1 MLGSTGVAPA
11 VNTLSAPSSELLLQH
26 LANIQLTVNEND
38 IVLTA
43 HVNGPSSALLAD
55 DMIGRSLH
63 DLVDAQNQATLQSRL
78 VEARTHADTAVRCDL
93 SVKPRGGSGVPVL
106 CWMCADAASQEVRIA
121 AIDLLPEASLRHQLI
136 NAQHAMERDYW
147 SKRRLE
153 ARYRRLL
160 DMVSEGFIVVD
171 DASGR
176 ILEANPVAASLLIG
190 ASDNLVGKAFPAGLG
205 DDARSTLDRLTREAR
220 SVTTTVDGM
229 IRNDAGL
236 ELNIAITYLRQSGE
250 GRLLIR
256 LRDDSERQ
264 LTGEEYQ
271 CFFRDA
277 PDGILEVDE
286 QGIVLTANAAFIEMA
301 GIASPELIEGRRADR
316 WIGRSA
322 VDLNIVLDHSK
333 QEGTVRLYS
342 TTLRTETESSV
353 DIEMSVARIRENGSS
368 RVMIYVR
375 DIGRRITPDQSVD
388 DHLPRS
394 IEQITGRV
402 GRVPLK
408 ELVRESTDV
417 IEALC
422 IEAALKLTSGNRA
435 SAAELL
441 GLSRQSLYT
450 KLRRFDLGDA
460 EVAGDSDAL

>member
-1 MLGSTGVAPA
+1 MTSAST
-11 VNTLSAPSSELLLQH
+11 SSSELLLLH
-26 LANIQLTVNEND
+26 IASVHFTVTATGFIVNSETSSPTGAIQ
-38 IVLTA
+38 
-43 HVNGPSSALLAD
+43 AD
-55 DMIGRSLH
+55 DLAGSSISEII
-63 DLVDAQNQATLQSRL
+63 DADSRDAL
-78 VEARTHADTAVRCDL
+78 NTKLNEARRNKGTPLRCDITL
-93 SVKPRGGSGVPVL
+93 TPHNTGPVPLL
-106 CWMCADAASQEVRIA
+106 CWLCCEDNSNDVRVA
-121 AIDLLPEASLRHQLI
+121 GLDLLPEVSLRNQLL

-160 DMVSEGFIVVD
+160 DMVSDGFIVVD
-171 DASGR
+171 DSSGR
-176 ILEANPVAASLLIG
+176 IIEANPIASALLAAPG
-190 ASDNLVGKAFPAGLG
+190 ANLVGKSFPVGL
-205 DDARSTLDRLTREAR
+205 DDTARSTIERLTREAR
-220 SVTTTVDGM
+220 SVTTTVDAM
-229 IRNDAGL
+229 LSNDDGL
-236 ELNIAITYLRQSGE
+236 ELNIAMTYLRQSGE
-250 GRLLIR
+250 GRLLVR
-256 LRDDSERQ
+256 LRDDSEYDVAGAEFQ
-264 LTGEEYQ
+264 P
-271 CFFRDA
+271 FFDDA
-277 PDGILEVDE
+277 PDGIIELDE
-286 QGIVLTANAAFIEMA
+286 QGIVLAANDSFLEMA
-301 GIASPELIEGRRADR
+301 GLASNELVEGRRADR

-333 QEGTVRLYS
+333 QAGPVRLYS

-353 DIEMSVARIRENGSS
+353 DIELSVARVSKRDSTSVLLFI
-368 RVMIYVR
+368 R
-375 DIGRRITPDQSVD
+375 DISRRITPDQSVD

-394 IEQITGRV
+394 IEQITDRV

-460 EVAGDSDAL
+460 EVEIDQKAV

>member
-1 MLGSTGVAPA
+1 VSTASARSSEVLLQQLASLQLTLNEAGFVA
-11 VNTLSAPSSELLLQH
+11 SASTNSPSSMVQSEDLIGKEWLSLLRE
-26 LANIQLTVNEND
+26 ID
-38 IVLTA
+38 RPTA
-43 HVNGPSSALLAD
+43 KAA
-55 DMIGRSLH
+55 IKE
-63 DLVDAQNQATLQSRL
+63 ATNQP
-78 VEARTHADTAVRCDL
+78 DTSVRCDAIMEL
-93 SVKPRGGSGVPVL
+93 ATGNELPMT
-106 CWMCADAASQEVRIA
+106 CWLVSHNGIDVDIA
-121 AIDLLPEASLRHQLI
+121 ALDLLPEASLRQQLL

-160 DMVSEGFIVVD
+160 DMVSEGFVVVD

-176 ILEANPVAASLLIG
+176 ILEANPVAAALLVAPG
-190 ASDNLVGKAFPAGLG
+190 STLVGKPFPIGL
-205 DDARSTLDRLTREAR
+205 DDQARTTMDRLTREAR
-220 SVTTTVDGM
+220 SVTNTVDGTLKSE
-229 IRNDAGL
+229 AGL
-236 ELNIAITYLRQSGE
+236 ELNVAVTYLRQSGE

-256 LRDDSERQ
+256 LRDDSERDYS
-264 LTGEEYQ
+264 GSEFEP
-271 CFFRDA
+271 FFGSA
-277 PDGILEVDE
+277 PDGILALDE
-286 QGIVLTANAAFIEMA
+286 SGIVLSANQAFLEMA
-301 GIASPELIEGRRADR
+301 GLASPELIEGRRADR

-333 QEGTVRLYS
+333 QESSVKLYS
-342 TTLRTETESSV
+342 TTLRTETESMV
-353 DIEMSVARIRENGSS
+353 DIELSVTRVGYNGKTK
-368 RVMIYVR
+368 VILYIR
-375 DIGRRITPDQSVD
+375 DIGRRITPDQTVD

-460 EVAGDSDAL
+460 EVDNDS

>member
-1 MLGSTGVAPA
+1 M
-11 VNTLSAPSSELLLQH
+11 NTVSAPPSELLLQH
-26 LANIQLTVNEND
+26 LASLQFLINENG
-38 IVLTA
+38 IVIDATI
-43 HVNGPSSALLAD
+43 NGPSSTLQPEELIGRPLSELVTDDSGALLA
-55 DMIGRSLH
+55 
-63 DLVDAQNQATLQSRL
+63 SRIE
-78 VEARTHADTAVRCDL
+78 EARRNKGVAVRCDT
-93 SVKPRGGSGVPVL
+93 SIEPRSGNTVPLL
-106 CWMCADAASQEVRIA
+106 CWICAETNSSNVKVA
-121 AIDLLPEASLRHQLI
+121 AIDLLPEASLRHQLL

-171 DASGR
+171 DSSGR
-176 ILEANPVAASLLIG
+176 ILEANPMAATLLVG
-190 ASDNLVGKAFPAGLG
+190 AGATLVGKPFPQGL
-205 DDARSTLDRLTREAR
+205 DEEARNTLEGLTREAR
-220 SVTTTVDGM
+220 SVTTTIDGM
-229 IRNDAGL
+229 ISTDGGL

-256 LRDDSERQ
+256 LRDDSERDLKGVEFQ
-264 LTGEEYQ
+264 S
-271 CFFRDA
+271 FFTDA
-277 PDGILEVDE
+277 PDGILELDE
-286 QGIVLTANAAFIEMA
+286 QGIVLAANNAFLDMA
-301 GIASPELIEGRRADR
+301 GILSPELVEGRRADR

-333 QEGTVRLYS
+333 QEGSVRLYS

-353 DIEMSVARIRENGSS
+353 DIELSVSRVGKNGST
-368 RVMIYVR
+368 RVMLFVR

-460 EVAGDSDAL
+460 EVDGDRDTL

>member
-1 MLGSTGVAPA
+1 M
-11 VNTLSAPSSELLLQH
+11 NTVSAPPSELLLQH
-26 LANIQLTVNEND
+26 LASLQFLINENG
-38 IVLTA
+38 IVIDATI
-43 HVNGPSSALLAD
+43 NGPSSTLQPEELIGRPLSELVTDDSGALLA
-55 DMIGRSLH
+55 
-63 DLVDAQNQATLQSRL
+63 SRIE
-78 VEARTHADTAVRCDL
+78 EARRNKGVAVRCDT
-93 SVKPRGGSGVPVL
+93 SIEPRSGNTVPLL
-106 CWMCADAASQEVRIA
+106 CWICAETNSSNVKVA
-121 AIDLLPEASLRHQLI
+121 AIDLLPEASLRHQLL

-171 DASGR
+171 DSSGR
-176 ILEANPVAASLLIG
+176 ILEANPMAATLLVG
-190 ASDNLVGKAFPAGLG
+190 AGATLVGKPFPQGL
-205 DDARSTLDRLTREAR
+205 DEEARNTLEGLTREAR
-220 SVTTTVDGM
+220 SVTTTIDGM
-229 IRNDAGL
+229 ISTDGGL

-256 LRDDSERQ
+256 LRDDSERDLKGVEFQ
-264 LTGEEYQ
+264 S
-271 CFFRDA
+271 FFTDA
-277 PDGILEVDE
+277 PDGILELDE
-286 QGIVLTANAAFIEMA
+286 QGIVLAANNAFLDMA
-301 GIASPELIEGRRADR
+301 GILSPELVEGRRADR

-333 QEGTVRLYS
+333 QEGSVRLYS

-353 DIEMSVARIRENGSS
+353 DIELSVSRVGKNGST
-368 RVMIYVR
+368 RVMLFVR

-460 EVAGDSDAL
+460 EVDGDRDIL

>member
-1 MLGSTGVAPA
+1 MNTVTAP
-11 VNTLSAPSSELLLQH
+11 PSELLLQH
-26 LANIQLTVNEND
+26 LASLQFLISENG
-38 IVLTA
+38 IVIDATI
-43 HVNGPSSALLAD
+43 NGPSSTLQPEELIGRPLSELVTDDSGALLA
-55 DMIGRSLH
+55 
-63 DLVDAQNQATLQSRL
+63 SRIE
-78 VEARTHADTAVRCDL
+78 EARRNKGVAVRCDT
-93 SVKPRGGSGVPVL
+93 SIEPRSGNTVPLL
-106 CWMCADAASQEVRIA
+106 CWICAETNSSNVKVA
-121 AIDLLPEASLRHQLI
+121 AIDLLPEASLRHQLL

-171 DASGR
+171 DSSGR
-176 ILEANPVAASLLIG
+176 ILEANPMAATLLVG
-190 ASDNLVGKAFPAGLG
+190 AGATLVGKPFPQGL
-205 DDARSTLDRLTREAR
+205 DEEARNTLEGLTREAR
-220 SVTTTVDGM
+220 SVTTTIDGM
-229 IRNDAGL
+229 ISTDGGL

-256 LRDDSERQ
+256 LRDDSERDLKGVEFQ
-264 LTGEEYQ
+264 S
-271 CFFRDA
+271 FFSDA
-277 PDGILEVDE
+277 PDGILELDE
-286 QGIVLTANAAFIEMA
+286 QGIILAANNAFLDMA
-301 GIASPELIEGRRADR
+301 GILSPELVEGRRADR

-333 QEGTVRLYS
+333 QEGSVRLYS

-353 DIEMSVARIRENGSS
+353 DIELSVSRVGKNGST
-368 RVMIYVR
+368 RVMVFVR

-460 EVAGDSDAL
+460 EVDGDRDTL

>member
-1 MLGSTGVAPA
+1 M
-11 VNTLSAPSSELLLQH
+11 NTVSAPSSELLLQH
-26 LANIQLTVNEND
+26 LASIQFTVAATGF
-38 IVLTA
+38 IVDA
-43 HVNGPSSALLAD
+43 EVNNPSSTVQPDDLIGTSISEIVTEESIGALNAKL
-55 DMIGRSLH
+55 
-63 DLVDAQNQATLQSRL
+63 N
-78 VEARTHADTAVRCDL
+78 EARRNKGTAVRCD
-93 SVKPRGGSGVPVL
+93 VTVNPRNTNPVPLL
-106 CWMCADAASQEVRIA
+106 CWLCCQNNNDDVRIA
-121 AIDLLPEASLRHQLI
+121 ALDLLPEASLRHQLL

-160 DMVSEGFIVVD
+160 DMVSDGFVVVD
-171 DASGR
+171 DSSGR
-176 ILEANPVAASLLIG
+176 ILEANPVASMLLAESG
-190 ASDNLVGKAFPAGLG
+190 ANLVGKAFPVGL
-205 DDARSTLDRLTREAR
+205 DDSGRGTVERLTREAR

-229 IRNDAGL
+229 IRNNAGL
-236 ELNIAITYLRQSGE
+236 ELNIALTYLRQSGE
-250 GRLLIR
+250 GRLLVR
-256 LRDDSERQ
+256 LRDDSERDV
-264 LTGEEYQ
+264 TGAEFAP
-271 CFFRDA
+271 FFSDA
-277 PDGILEVDE
+277 PDGIIELDE
-286 QGIVLTANAAFIEMA
+286 QGIVTGANASFLEMA
-301 GIASPELIEGRRADR
+301 GIASIELIEGRRADR

-333 QEGTVRLYS
+333 QEGSVRLYS

-353 DIEMSVARIRENGSS
+353 DIELSVARVGKNGST
-368 RVMIYVR
+368 RVLLFIR
-375 DIGRRITPDQSVD
+375 DISRRITPDQSVD

-394 IEQITGRV
+394 IEQITDRV

-460 EVAGDSDAL
+460 EVDIDREAV

>member
-1 MLGSTGVAPA
+1 MVQSEDLIGKEWLSLLREIDRPA
-11 VNTLSAPSSELLLQH
+11 AKAAIKEAT
-26 LANIQLTVNEND
+26 
-38 IVLTA
+38 
-43 HVNGPSSALLAD
+43 
-55 DMIGRSLH
+55 
-63 DLVDAQNQATLQSRL
+63 NQP
-78 VEARTHADTAVRCDL
+78 DTSVRCDAIMEL
-93 SVKPRGGSGVPVL
+93 ATGNELPMT
-106 CWMCADAASQEVRIA
+106 CWLVSHNGIDVDIA
-121 AIDLLPEASLRHQLI
+121 ALDLLPEASLRQQLL

-160 DMVSEGFIVVD
+160 DMVSEGFVVVD

-176 ILEANPVAASLLIG
+176 ILEANPVAAALLVAPG
-190 ASDNLVGKAFPAGLG
+190 STLVGKPFPIGL
-205 DDARSTLDRLTREAR
+205 DDQARTTMDRLTREAR
-220 SVTTTVDGM
+220 SVTNTVDGTLKSE
-229 IRNDAGL
+229 AGL
-236 ELNIAITYLRQSGE
+236 ELNVAVTYLRQSGE

-256 LRDDSERQ
+256 FRDDSERDYS
-264 LTGEEYQ
+264 GSEFEP
-271 CFFRDA
+271 FFGSA
-277 PDGILEVDE
+277 PDGILALDE
-286 QGIVLTANAAFIEMA
+286 SGIVLLANQAFLEMA
-301 GIASPELIEGRRADR
+301 GLASPELIEGRRADR

-333 QEGTVRLYS
+333 QESSVKLYS
-342 TTLRTETESSV
+342 TTLRTETESMV
-353 DIEMSVARIRENGSS
+353 DIELSVTRVGYNGKTK
-368 RVMIYVR
+368 VILYIR
-375 DIGRRITPDQSVD
+375 DIGRRITPDQTVD

-460 EVAGDSDAL
+460 EVDNDS

>member
-1 MLGSTGVAPA
+1 M
-11 VNTLSAPSSELLLQH
+11 LQH
-26 LANIQLTVNEND
+26 LASLQFTVAATGF
-38 IVLTA
+38 IVDA
-43 HVNGPSSALLAD
+43 EVNNPSSTVQPDDLIGTSISEIVTEESIAALNAKL
-55 DMIGRSLH
+55 
-63 DLVDAQNQATLQSRL
+63 N
-78 VEARTHADTAVRCDL
+78 EARRNKGTAVRCD
-93 SVKPRGGSGVPVL
+93 VTVNPRNTNPVPLL
-106 CWMCADAASQEVRIA
+106 CWLCCQNNNDDVRVAAL
-121 AIDLLPEASLRHQLI
+121 DLLPEATLRHQLL

-160 DMVSEGFIVVD
+160 DMVSDGFVVVD
-171 DASGR
+171 DSSGR
-176 ILEANPVAASLLIG
+176 ILEANPVASMLLSEPG
-190 ASDNLVGKAFPAGLG
+190 ANLVGKAFPVGL
-205 DDARSTLDRLTREAR
+205 DDSGRGTVERLTREAR

-236 ELNIAITYLRQSGE
+236 ELNIALTYLRQSGE
-250 GRLLIR
+250 GRLLVR
-256 LRDDSERQ
+256 LRDDSERDV
-264 LTGEEYQ
+264 TGAEFAP
-271 CFFRDA
+271 FFSEA
-277 PDGILEVDE
+277 PDGIVELDE
-286 QGIVLTANAAFIEMA
+286 QGIVTGANASFLEMA
-301 GIASPELIEGRRADR
+301 GLASIELIEGRRADR

-333 QEGTVRLYS
+333 QEGSVRLYS

-353 DIEMSVARIRENGSS
+353 DIELSVARVGKNGST
-368 RVMIYVR
+368 RVLLFIR
-375 DIGRRITPDQSVD
+375 DISRRITPDQSVD

-394 IEQITGRV
+394 IEQITDRV

-460 EVAGDSDAL
+460 EVDIDREAV

>member
-1 MLGSTGVAPA
+1 
-11 VNTLSAPSSELLLQH
+11 VNTVSAPPSELLLQH
-26 LANIQLTVNEND
+26 LASLQFLINENG
-38 IVLTA
+38 IVIDATI
-43 HVNGPSSALLAD
+43 NGPSSTLQPEELIGRPLSELVTDDSGALLASR
-55 DMIGRSLH
+55 IG
-63 DLVDAQNQATLQSRL
+63 
-78 VEARTHADTAVRCDL
+78 EARRNKGVAVRCDT
-93 SVKPRGGSGVPVL
+93 SIEPRSGNTVPLL
-106 CWMCADAASQEVRIA
+106 CWICAETNSSNVKVA
-121 AIDLLPEASLRHQLI
+121 AIDLLPEASLRHQLL

-171 DASGR
+171 DSSGR
-176 ILEANPVAASLLIG
+176 ILEANPMAATLLVG
-190 ASDNLVGKAFPAGLG
+190 AGATLVGKPFPQGL
-205 DDARSTLDRLTREAR
+205 DEEARNTLEGLTREAR
-220 SVTTTVDGM
+220 SVTTTIDGM
-229 IRNDAGL
+229 ISTDGGL

-256 LRDDSERQ
+256 LRDDSERDLKGVEFQ
-264 LTGEEYQ
+264 S
-271 CFFRDA
+271 FFTDA
-277 PDGILEVDE
+277 PDGILELDE
-286 QGIVLTANAAFIEMA
+286 QGIVLAANNAFLEMA
-301 GIASPELIEGRRADR
+301 GIVSPELVEGRRADR

-333 QEGTVRLYS
+333 QEGSVRLYS

-353 DIEMSVARIRENGSS
+353 DIELSVARVGKNGST
-368 RVMIYVR
+368 RVMLFVR

-460 EVAGDSDAL
+460 EVDGDRDPL

>member
-1 MLGSTGVAPA
+1 M
-11 VNTLSAPSSELLLQH
+11 LQH
-26 LANIQLTVNEND
+26 LASIQFTVAATGF
-38 IVLTA
+38 IVDA
-43 HVNGPSSALLAD
+43 EVNNPSSTVQPDDLIGTSINEIVTEESIGALNAKL
-55 DMIGRSLH
+55 
-63 DLVDAQNQATLQSRL
+63 N
-78 VEARTHADTAVRCDL
+78 EARRNKGTAVRCD
-93 SVKPRGGSGVPVL
+93 VTVNPRNTNPVPLL
-106 CWMCADAASQEVRIA
+106 CWLCCQNNNDDVRIA
-121 AIDLLPEASLRHQLI
+121 ALDLLPEASLRHQLL

-160 DMVSEGFIVVD
+160 DMVSDGFVVVD
-171 DASGR
+171 DSSGR
-176 ILEANPVAASLLIG
+176 ILEANPVASMLLAESG
-190 ASDNLVGKAFPAGLG
+190 ANLVGKAFPVGL
-205 DDARSTLDRLTREAR
+205 DDSGRSTVERLTREAR

-229 IRNDAGL
+229 IRNNAGL
-236 ELNIAITYLRQSGE
+236 ELNIALTYLRQSGE
-250 GRLLIR
+250 GRLLVR
-256 LRDDSERQ
+256 LRDDSERDV
-264 LTGEEYQ
+264 TGAEFAP
-271 CFFRDA
+271 FFSDA
-277 PDGILEVDE
+277 PDGIIELDE
-286 QGIVLTANAAFIEMA
+286 QGIVTGANASFLEMA
-301 GIASPELIEGRRADR
+301 GIASIELIEGRRADR

-333 QEGTVRLYS
+333 QEGSVRLYS

-353 DIEMSVARIRENGSS
+353 DIELSVARVGKNGST
-368 RVMIYVR
+368 RVLLFIR
-375 DIGRRITPDQSVD
+375 DISRRITPDQSVD

-394 IEQITGRV
+394 IEQITDRV

-460 EVAGDSDAL
+460 EVDIDREAV

>member
-1 MLGSTGVAPA
+1 MSTASARSSEVLLQQLASLQLTLNEAGFVA
-11 VNTLSAPSSELLLQH
+11 SASTNSPSSMVQSEDLIGKEWLSLLREIDRP
-26 LANIQLTVNEND
+26 AAKAAIKEAT
-38 IVLTA
+38 
-43 HVNGPSSALLAD
+43 
-55 DMIGRSLH
+55 
-63 DLVDAQNQATLQSRL
+63 NQP
-78 VEARTHADTAVRCDL
+78 DTSVRCDAIMEL
-93 SVKPRGGSGVPVL
+93 ATGNELPMS
-106 CWMCADAASQEVRIA
+106 CWLVSHNGIDVDIA
-121 AIDLLPEASLRHQLI
+121 ALDLLPEASLRQQLL

-160 DMVSEGFIVVD
+160 DMVSEGFVVVD

-176 ILEANPVAASLLIG
+176 ILEANPVAAALLVAPG
-190 ASDNLVGKAFPAGLG
+190 STLVGKPFPIGL
-205 DDARSTLDRLTREAR
+205 DDQARTTMDRLTREAR
-220 SVTTTVDGM
+220 SVTNTVDGTLKSE
-229 IRNDAGL
+229 AGL
-236 ELNIAITYLRQSGE
+236 ELNVAVTYLRQSGE

-256 LRDDSERQ
+256 LRDDSERDYS
-264 LTGEEYQ
+264 GSEFEP
-271 CFFRDA
+271 FFGSA
-277 PDGILEVDE
+277 PDGILALDE
-286 QGIVLTANAAFIEMA
+286 SGIVLSANQAFLEMA
-301 GIASPELIEGRRADR
+301 GLASPELIEGRRADR

-333 QEGTVRLYS
+333 QESSVKLYS
-342 TTLRTETESSV
+342 TTLRTETESIV
-353 DIEMSVARIRENGSS
+353 DIELSVTRVGYNGKTK
-368 RVMIYVR
+368 VILYIR
-375 DIGRRITPDQSVD
+375 DIGRRITPDQTVD

-460 EVAGDSDAL
+460 EVDNDS

>member
-1 MLGSTGVAPA
+1 M
-11 VNTLSAPSSELLLQH
+11 NTVSAPPSELLLQH
-26 LANIQLTVNEND
+26 LASLQFLINENG
-38 IVLTA
+38 IVIDATI
-43 HVNGPSSALLAD
+43 NGPSSTLQPEELIGRPLSELVTDDSGALLA
-55 DMIGRSLH
+55 
-63 DLVDAQNQATLQSRL
+63 SRIE
-78 VEARTHADTAVRCDL
+78 EARRNKGVAVRCDT
-93 SVKPRGGSGVPVL
+93 SIEPRSGNTVPLL
-106 CWMCADAASQEVRIA
+106 CWICAETNSSNVKVA
-121 AIDLLPEASLRHQLI
+121 AIDLLPEASLRHQLL

-160 DMVSEGFIVVD
+160 DMLSEGFIVVD
-171 DASGR
+171 DSSGR
-176 ILEANPVAASLLIG
+176 ILEANPMAATLLVG
-190 ASDNLVGKAFPAGLG
+190 AGATLVGKPFPQGL
-205 DDARSTLDRLTREAR
+205 DEEARNTLEGLTREAR
-220 SVTTTVDGM
+220 SVTTTIDGM
-229 IRNDAGL
+229 ISTDGGL

-256 LRDDSERQ
+256 LRDDSERDLKGVEFQ
-264 LTGEEYQ
+264 S
-271 CFFRDA
+271 FFTDA
-277 PDGILEVDE
+277 PDGILELDE
-286 QGIVLTANAAFIEMA
+286 QGIVLTANNAFLEMA
-301 GIASPELIEGRRADR
+301 GIVSPELVEGRRADR

-322 VDLNIVLDHSK
+322 VDLNIVLDHSQ
-333 QEGTVRLYS
+333 QEGSVRLYS

-353 DIEMSVARIRENGSS
+353 DIELSVARVGKNGST
-368 RVMIYVR
+368 RVMLFVR

-460 EVAGDSDAL
+460 EVDGDRDAL

>member
-1 MLGSTGVAPA
+1 
-11 VNTLSAPSSELLLQH
+11 
-26 LANIQLTVNEND
+26 
-38 IVLTA
+38 
-43 HVNGPSSALLAD
+43 
-55 DMIGRSLH
+55 
-63 DLVDAQNQATLQSRL
+63 
-78 VEARTHADTAVRCDL
+78 
-93 SVKPRGGSGVPVL
+93 
-106 CWMCADAASQEVRIA
+106 MCADAASQEVRIA

-190 ASDNLVGKAFPAGLG
+190 ASANLVGKAFPAGLG

-229 IRNDAGL
+229 VRNEAGL

-256 LRDDSERQ
+256 LRDDSERR

>member
-1 MLGSTGVAPA
+1 MSTASARSSEVLLQQLASLQLTLNEAGFVA
-11 VNTLSAPSSELLLQH
+11 SASTNSPSSMVRSEDL
-26 LANIQLTVNEND
+26 
-38 IVLTA
+38 
-43 HVNGPSSALLAD
+43 
-55 DMIGRSLH
+55 IGRDWLSLLREI
-63 DLVDAQNQATLQSRL
+63 DRPAAKAAIK
-78 VEARTHADTAVRCDL
+78 EAINKPDTSVRCDAIMEL
-93 SVKPRGGSGVPVL
+93 ATGNELPMT
-106 CWMCADAASQEVRIA
+106 CWLVSHNGIDVEIA
-121 AIDLLPEASLRHQLI
+121 ALDLLPEASLRQQLL

-160 DMVSEGFIVVD
+160 DMVSEGFVVVD
-171 DASGR
+171 DVSGR
-176 ILEANPVAASLLIG
+176 ILEANPVAAALLVAPG
-190 ASDNLVGKAFPAGLG
+190 STLVGKPFPIGL
-205 DDARSTLDRLTREAR
+205 DDQARTTMDRLTREAR
-220 SVTTTVDGM
+220 SVTNTVDGTLKSEV
-229 IRNDAGL
+229 GL
-236 ELNIAITYLRQSGE
+236 ELNVAVTYLRQSGE

-256 LRDDSERQ
+256 LRDDSERDYS
-264 LTGEEYQ
+264 GSEFEP
-271 CFFRDA
+271 FFGSA
-277 PDGILEVDE
+277 PDGILVLDE
-286 QGIVLTANAAFIEMA
+286 SGIVLSANQAFLEMA
-301 GIASPELIEGRRADR
+301 GLASPELIEGRRADR

-333 QEGTVRLYS
+333 QESSVKLYS
-342 TTLRTETESSV
+342 TTLRTETESMV
-353 DIEMSVARIRENGSS
+353 DIELSVTRVGDNGKTK
-368 RVMIYVR
+368 VILYIR
-375 DIGRRITPDQSVD
+375 DIGRRITPDQTVD

-460 EVAGDSDAL
+460 EVANDS

>member
-1 MLGSTGVAPA
+1 M
-11 VNTLSAPSSELLLQH
+11 
-26 LANIQLTVNEND
+26 
-38 IVLTA
+38 
-43 HVNGPSSALLAD
+43 
-55 DMIGRSLH
+55 
-63 DLVDAQNQATLQSRL
+63 
-78 VEARTHADTAVRCDL
+78 
-93 SVKPRGGSGVPVL
+93 
-106 CWMCADAASQEVRIA
+106 RIA
-121 AIDLLPEASLRHQLI
+121 ALDLLPEASLRHQLL

-160 DMVSEGFIVVD
+160 DMVSDGFVVVD
-171 DASGR
+171 DSSGR
-176 ILEANPVAASLLIG
+176 ILEANPVASMLLAESG
-190 ASDNLVGKAFPAGLG
+190 ANLVGKAFPVGL
-205 DDARSTLDRLTREAR
+205 DDSGRSTVERLTREAR

-229 IRNDAGL
+229 IRNNAGL
-236 ELNIAITYLRQSGE
+236 ELNIALTYLRQSGE
-250 GRLLIR
+250 GRLLVR
-256 LRDDSERQ
+256 LRDDSERDV
-264 LTGEEYQ
+264 TGAEFAP
-271 CFFRDA
+271 FFSDA
-277 PDGILEVDE
+277 PDGIIELDE
-286 QGIVLTANAAFIEMA
+286 QGIVTGANASFLEMA
-301 GIASPELIEGRRADR
+301 GLASIELIEGRRADR

-333 QEGTVRLYS
+333 QEGSVRLYS

-353 DIEMSVARIRENGSS
+353 DIELSVARVGKNGST
-368 RVMIYVR
+368 RVLLFIR
-375 DIGRRITPDQSVD
+375 DISRRITPDQSVD

-460 EVAGDSDAL
+460 EVDIDREAV

>member
-1 MLGSTGVAPA
+1 M
-11 VNTLSAPSSELLLQH
+11 NTVSAPSSELLLQH
-26 LANIQLTVNEND
+26 LASIQFTVAATGF
-38 IVLTA
+38 IVDA
-43 HVNGPSSALLAD
+43 EVNNPSSTVQPDDLIGTSIDEIVTDESIGALNAKL
-55 DMIGRSLH
+55 
-63 DLVDAQNQATLQSRL
+63 N
-78 VEARTHADTAVRCDL
+78 EARRNKGTAVRCD
-93 SVKPRGGSGVPVL
+93 VTVNPRNTTPVPLL
-106 CWMCADAASQEVRIA
+106 CWLCCQNNNDDVRIA
-121 AIDLLPEASLRHQLI
+121 ALDLLPEASLRHQLL

-160 DMVSEGFIVVD
+160 DMVSDGFVVVD
-171 DASGR
+171 DSSGR
-176 ILEANPVAASLLIG
+176 ILEANPVASMLLAESG
-190 ASDNLVGKAFPAGLG
+190 ANLVGKAFPVGL
-205 DDARSTLDRLTREAR
+205 DDSGRSTVERLTREAR

-236 ELNIAITYLRQSGE
+236 ELNIALTYLRQSGE
-250 GRLLIR
+250 GRLLVR
-256 LRDDSERQ
+256 LRDDSERDV
-264 LTGEEYQ
+264 TGAEFAP
-271 CFFRDA
+271 FFSDA
-277 PDGILEVDE
+277 PDGIIELDE
-286 QGIVLTANAAFIEMA
+286 QGIVTGANASFLEMA
-301 GIASPELIEGRRADR
+301 GIASIELIEGRRADR

-333 QEGTVRLYS
+333 QEGSVRLYS

-353 DIEMSVARIRENGSS
+353 DIELSVARVGKNGST
-368 RVMIYVR
+368 RVLLFIR
-375 DIGRRITPDQSVD
+375 DISRRITPDQSVD

-394 IEQITGRV
+394 IEQITDRV

-460 EVAGDSDAL
+460 EVDIDREAV

>member
-1 MLGSTGVAPA
+1 M
-11 VNTLSAPSSELLLQH
+11 NTASAPSSELLLQH
-26 LANIQLTVNEND
+26 LASIQFTITSSGFIVDAEVNN
-38 IVLTA
+38 
-43 HVNGPSSALLAD
+43 PSSAAQPEDL
-55 DMIGRSLH
+55 IGKSLSEV
-63 DLVDAQNQATLQSRL
+63 VDEESLPSLNAKLNETRRNKGSAL
-78 VEARTHADTAVRCDL
+78 RCDITVIAQSKN
-93 SVKPRGGSGVPVL
+93 SVPLL
-106 CWMCADAASQEVRIA
+106 CWLCCDTSNDDVRVAAL
-121 AIDLLPEASLRHQLI
+121 DLLPEASLRHQLL

-160 DMVSEGFIVVD
+160 DMVSDGFVVVD
-171 DASGR
+171 DSSGR
-176 ILEANPVAASLLIG
+176 ILEANPVASILLAAPG
-190 ASDNLVGKAFPAGLG
+190 ANLVGKAFPVGL
-205 DDARSTLDRLTREAR
+205 DDAGRNTVERLTREAR

-229 IRNDAGL
+229 LRNDAGL
-236 ELNIAITYLRQSGE
+236 ELNVAMTYLRQSGE
-250 GRLLIR
+250 GRLLVR
-256 LRDDSERQ
+256 LRDDSEYDVAGAEFQ
-264 LTGEEYQ
+264 P
-271 CFFRDA
+271 FFNDA
-277 PDGILEVDE
+277 PDGIIELDE
-286 QGIVLTANAAFIEMA
+286 QGIVTSANASFLEMA
-301 GIASPELIEGRRADR
+301 GLASIELIEGRRADR

-333 QEGTVRLYS
+333 QEGSVRLYS
-342 TTLRTETESSV
+342 TTLRTETESSI
-353 DIEMSVARIRENGSS
+353 DIELSVARVGKNGST
-368 RVMIYVR
+368 RVLLFIR
-375 DIGRRITPDQSVD
+375 DISRRITPDQSVD

-394 IEQITGRV
+394 IEQITDRV

-460 EVAGDSDAL
+460 EVDIDREAV

>member
-1 MLGSTGVAPA
+1 M
-11 VNTLSAPSSELLLQH
+11 NTVSAPSSDLLLQH
-26 LANIQLTVNEND
+26 LASLQFRVNENG
-38 IVLTA
+38 IVLDA
-43 HVNGPSSALLAD
+43 SVNGPSSSLQPDEL
-55 DMIGRSLH
+55 IGRPLSE
-63 DLVDAQNQATLQSRL
+63 LVSSGSRTQLESRL
-78 VEARTHADTAVRCDL
+78 DEARRTKGVAVRCDTTFEPRSGN
-93 SVKPRGGSGVPVL
+93 SVPLL
-106 CWMCADAASQEVRIA
+106 CWICAEPDSSDVKVA
-121 AIDLLPEASLRHQLI
+121 AIDLLPEASLRHQLL

-171 DASGR
+171 DSSGR
-176 ILEANPVAASLLIG
+176 ILEANPVAATLLVG
-190 ASDNLVGKAFPAGLG
+190 AGATLVGKPFPLGLG
-205 DDARSTLDRLTREAR
+205 EEARNTLDRVTREAR

-229 IRNDAGL
+229 ITTDAGL

-256 LRDDSERQ
+256 LRDDSERD
-264 LTGEEYQ
+264 LTGAEFQ
-271 CFFRDA
+271 SFFSDA
-277 PDGILEVDE
+277 PDGILELDE
-286 QGIVLTANAAFIEMA
+286 QGIVLAANNAFLEMA
-301 GIASPELIEGRRADR
+301 GIVAPELVEGRRADR
-316 WIGRSA
+316 WVGRSA

-333 QEGTVRLYS
+333 KEGLVRLYS

-353 DIEMSVARIRENGSS
+353 DIELSVARVGKNSS
-368 RVMIYVR
+368 TRVILFVR

-422 IEAALKLTSGNRA
+422 IDAALKLTSGNRA

-460 EVAGDSDAL
+460 EVDGDRDAL

>member
-1 MLGSTGVAPA
+1 M
-11 VNTLSAPSSELLLQH
+11 NTVSAPSSELLLQH
-26 LANIQLTVNEND
+26 LASIQFTVAATGF
-38 IVLTA
+38 IVDA
-43 HVNGPSSALLAD
+43 EVNNPSSTVQPDDLIGTSISEIVTEESIGALNAKL
-55 DMIGRSLH
+55 
-63 DLVDAQNQATLQSRL
+63 N
-78 VEARTHADTAVRCDL
+78 EARRNKGSAVRCD
-93 SVKPRGGSGVPVL
+93 VTVNPRNTSPVPLL
-106 CWMCADAASQEVRIA
+106 CWLCCQNNNDDVRIA
-121 AIDLLPEASLRHQLI
+121 ALDLLPEASLRHQLL

-160 DMVSEGFIVVD
+160 DMVSDGFVVVD
-171 DASGR
+171 DSSGR
-176 ILEANPVAASLLIG
+176 ILEANPVASMLLAESG
-190 ASDNLVGKAFPAGLG
+190 ANLVGKAFPIGL
-205 DDARSTLDRLTREAR
+205 DDSGRSTVERLTREAR

-229 IRNDAGL
+229 IRNNAGL
-236 ELNIAITYLRQSGE
+236 ELNIALTYLRQSGE
-250 GRLLIR
+250 GRLLVR
-256 LRDDSERQ
+256 LRDDSERDV
-264 LTGEEYQ
+264 TGAEFAP
-271 CFFRDA
+271 FFSDA
-277 PDGILEVDE
+277 PDGIIELDE
-286 QGIVLTANAAFIEMA
+286 QGIVTGANASFLEMA
-301 GIASPELIEGRRADR
+301 GIASIELIEGRRADR

-333 QEGTVRLYS
+333 QEGSVRLYS

-353 DIEMSVARIRENGSS
+353 DIELSVARVGKNGST
-368 RVMIYVR
+368 RVLLFIR
-375 DIGRRITPDQSVD
+375 DISRRITPDQSVD

-394 IEQITGRV
+394 IEQITDRV

-460 EVAGDSDAL
+460 EVDIDREAV

>member
-1 MLGSTGVAPA
+1 M
-11 VNTLSAPSSELLLQH
+11 NTVSAPSSELLLQH
-26 LANIQLTVNEND
+26 LASIQFTVAATGF
-38 IVLTA
+38 IVDA
-43 HVNGPSSALLAD
+43 EVNNPSSTVQPD
-55 DMIGRSLH
+55 
-63 DLVDAQNQATLQSRL
+63 DLVGTSISEIVTEESVATLNAKL
-78 VEARTHADTAVRCDL
+78 NEARRNKGTAVRCD
-93 SVKPRGGSGVPVL
+93 VTVNPRKTNPVPLL
-106 CWMCADAASQEVRIA
+106 CWLCCQNNNDDVRIA
-121 AIDLLPEASLRHQLI
+121 ALDLLPEASLRHQLL

-160 DMVSEGFIVVD
+160 DMVSDGFVVVD
-171 DASGR
+171 DSSGR
-176 ILEANPVAASLLIG
+176 ILEANPVASMLLAESG
-190 ASDNLVGKAFPAGLG
+190 ANLVGKAFPVGL
-205 DDARSTLDRLTREAR
+205 DDSGRGTVERLTREAR

-229 IRNDAGL
+229 IKNDAGL
-236 ELNIAITYLRQSGE
+236 ELNIALTYLRQSGE
-250 GRLLIR
+250 GRLLVR
-256 LRDDSERQ
+256 LRDDSERDV
-264 LTGEEYQ
+264 TGAEFAP
-271 CFFRDA
+271 FFSDA
-277 PDGILEVDE
+277 PDGIIELDE
-286 QGIVLTANAAFIEMA
+286 QGIVTGANASFLEMA
-301 GIASPELIEGRRADR
+301 GIASIELIEGRRADR

-333 QEGTVRLYS
+333 QEGSVRLYS

-353 DIEMSVARIRENGSS
+353 DIELSVARVGKNGST
-368 RVMIYVR
+368 RVLLFIR
-375 DIGRRITPDQSVD
+375 DISRRITPDQSVD

-394 IEQITGRV
+394 IEQITDRV

-460 EVAGDSDAL
+460 EVDIDREAV

>member
-1 MLGSTGVAPA
+1 M
-11 VNTLSAPSSELLLQH
+11 NTVSAPSSELLLQH
-26 LANIQLTVNEND
+26 LASIQFTVAATGF
-38 IVLTA
+38 IVDA
-43 HVNGPSSALLAD
+43 EVNNPSSTVQPDDLIGTSISEIVTEESIGALNAKL
-55 DMIGRSLH
+55 
-63 DLVDAQNQATLQSRL
+63 N
-78 VEARTHADTAVRCDL
+78 EARRNKGTAVRCD
-93 SVKPRGGSGVPVL
+93 VTVNPRNTNPVPLL
-106 CWMCADAASQEVRIA
+106 CWLCCQNNNDDVRIA
-121 AIDLLPEASLRHQLI
+121 ALDLLPEASLRHQLL

-160 DMVSEGFIVVD
+160 DMVSDGFVVVD
-171 DASGR
+171 DSSGR
-176 ILEANPVAASLLIG
+176 ILEANPVASMLLAESG
-190 ASDNLVGKAFPAGLG
+190 ANLVGKAFPIGL
-205 DDARSTLDRLTREAR
+205 DDSGRSTVERLTREAR
-220 SVTTTVDGM
+220 SVTTTVDAM
-229 IRNDAGL
+229 IRNNAGL
-236 ELNIAITYLRQSGE
+236 ELNIALTYLRQSGE
-250 GRLLIR
+250 GRLLVR
-256 LRDDSERQ
+256 LRDDSERDV
-264 LTGEEYQ
+264 TGAEFAP
-271 CFFRDA
+271 FFSDA
-277 PDGILEVDE
+277 PDGIIELDE
-286 QGIVLTANAAFIEMA
+286 QGIVTGANASFLEMA
-301 GIASPELIEGRRADR
+301 GIASIELIEGRRADR

-333 QEGTVRLYS
+333 QEGSVRLYS

-353 DIEMSVARIRENGSS
+353 DIELSVARVGKNGST
-368 RVMIYVR
+368 RVLLFIR
-375 DIGRRITPDQSVD
+375 DISRRITPDQSVD

-394 IEQITGRV
+394 IEQITDRV

-460 EVAGDSDAL
+460 EVDIDREAV

>member
-1 MLGSTGVAPA
+1 MSTASARSSEVLLQQLASLQLTLNEAGFVA
-11 VNTLSAPSSELLLQH
+11 SASTNSPSSMVQSEDLIGKEWLSLLRE
-26 LANIQLTVNEND
+26 ID
-38 IVLTA
+38 RPTA
-43 HVNGPSSALLAD
+43 KAA
-55 DMIGRSLH
+55 IKE
-63 DLVDAQNQATLQSRL
+63 ATNQP
-78 VEARTHADTAVRCDL
+78 DTSVRCDAIMEL
-93 SVKPRGGSGVPVL
+93 ATGNELPMT
-106 CWMCADAASQEVRIA
+106 CWLVSHNGIDVDIA
-121 AIDLLPEASLRHQLI
+121 ALDLLPEVSLRQQLL

-160 DMVSEGFIVVD
+160 DMVSEGFVVVD

-176 ILEANPVAASLLIG
+176 ILEANPVAAALLVAPG
-190 ASDNLVGKAFPAGLG
+190 STLVGKPFPIGL
-205 DDARSTLDRLTREAR
+205 DDQARTTMDRLTREAR
-220 SVTTTVDGM
+220 SVTNTVDGTLKSE
-229 IRNDAGL
+229 AGL
-236 ELNIAITYLRQSGE
+236 ELNVAVTYLRQSGE

-256 LRDDSERQ
+256 LRDDSERDYS
-264 LTGEEYQ
+264 GSEFEP
-271 CFFRDA
+271 FFGSA
-277 PDGILEVDE
+277 PDGILALDE
-286 QGIVLTANAAFIEMA
+286 SGIVLSANQAFLEMA
-301 GIASPELIEGRRADR
+301 GLASPELIEGRRADR

-333 QEGTVRLYS
+333 QESSVKLYS
-342 TTLRTETESSV
+342 TTLRTETESMV
-353 DIEMSVARIRENGSS
+353 DIELSVTRVGYNGKTK
-368 RVMIYVR
+368 VILYIR
-375 DIGRRITPDQSVD
+375 DIGRRITPDQTVD

-460 EVAGDSDAL
+460 EVDNDS

>member
-1 MLGSTGVAPA
+1 
-11 VNTLSAPSSELLLQH
+11 VNTVSAPPSELLLQH
-26 LANIQLTVNEND
+26 LASLQFLINENG
-38 IVLTA
+38 IVIDATI
-43 HVNGPSSALLAD
+43 NGPSSTLQPEELIGRPLSELVTDDSGVLLA
-55 DMIGRSLH
+55 
-63 DLVDAQNQATLQSRL
+63 SRIE
-78 VEARTHADTAVRCDL
+78 EARRNKGVAVRCDT
-93 SVKPRGGSGVPVL
+93 SIEPRSGNTVPLL
-106 CWMCADAASQEVRIA
+106 CWICAETNSSNVKVA
-121 AIDLLPEASLRHQLI
+121 AIDLLPEASLRHQLL

-171 DASGR
+171 DSSGR
-176 ILEANPVAASLLIG
+176 ILEANPMAATLLVG
-190 ASDNLVGKAFPAGLG
+190 AGATLVGKPFPQGL
-205 DDARSTLDRLTREAR
+205 DEEARNTLEGLTREAR
-220 SVTTTVDGM
+220 SVTTTIDGM
-229 IRNDAGL
+229 ISTDGGL

-256 LRDDSERQ
+256 LRDDSERDLKGVEFQ
-264 LTGEEYQ
+264 S
-271 CFFRDA
+271 FFTDA
-277 PDGILEVDE
+277 PDGILELDE
-286 QGIVLTANAAFIEMA
+286 QGIVLAANNAFLDMA
-301 GIASPELIEGRRADR
+301 GILSPELVEGRRADR

-333 QEGTVRLYS
+333 QEGSVRLYS

-353 DIEMSVARIRENGSS
+353 DIELSVS
-368 RVMIYVR
+368 RVGKNSSTRVMLFVR

-460 EVAGDSDAL
+460 EVDGDRDTL

>member
-1 MLGSTGVAPA
+1 M
-11 VNTLSAPSSELLLQH
+11 NTLSAPSSELLLQH
-26 LANIQLTVNEND
+26 LASIQFTVAATGFIVDAEVNNPSSTVQADDLVGTPITEIIAEESIAALHAKLNEARRNKGSAIRCDVTVN
-38 IVLTA
+38 
-43 HVNGPSSALLAD
+43 
-55 DMIGRSLH
+55 
-63 DLVDAQNQATLQSRL
+63 
-78 VEARTHADTAVRCDL
+78 
-93 SVKPRGGSGVPVL
+93 PRNTSPVPLL
-106 CWMCADAASQEVRIA
+106 CWLCCQNNNDDVRIA
-121 AIDLLPEASLRHQLI
+121 ALDLLPEASLRHQLL

-160 DMVSEGFIVVD
+160 DMVSDGFVVVD
-171 DASGR
+171 DSSGR
-176 ILEANPVAASLLIG
+176 ILEANPVASMLLAEPG
-190 ASDNLVGKAFPAGLG
+190 ANLVGKAFPVGL
-205 DDARSTLDRLTREAR
+205 DDSGRGTVERLTREAR

-229 IRNDAGL
+229 IRNYEGL
-236 ELNIAITYLRQSGE
+236 ELNIALTYLRQSGE
-250 GRLLIR
+250 GRLLVR
-256 LRDDSERQ
+256 LRDDSERDV
-264 LTGEEYQ
+264 TGAEFAP
-271 CFFRDA
+271 FFSDA
-277 PDGILEVDE
+277 PDGIVELDE
-286 QGIVLTANAAFIEMA
+286 QGIVTGANASFLEMA
-301 GIASPELIEGRRADR
+301 GLVSIELIEGRRADR

-333 QEGTVRLYS
+333 QEGSVRLYS

-353 DIEMSVARIRENGSS
+353 DIELSVARVGKNGST
-368 RVMIYVR
+368 RVLLFIR
-375 DIGRRITPDQSVD
+375 DISRRITPDQSVD

-394 IEQITGRV
+394 IEQITDRV

-422 IEAALKLTSGNRA
+422 IEAALKLTNGNRA

-460 EVAGDSDAL
+460 EVDIDREAV

>member
-1 MLGSTGVAPA
+1 MNTVTAP
-11 VNTLSAPSSELLLQH
+11 PSELLLQH
-26 LANIQLTVNEND
+26 LASLQFLISENG
-38 IVLTA
+38 IVIDATI
-43 HVNGPSSALLAD
+43 NGPSSTLQPEELIGRPLSELVTDDSGALLA
-55 DMIGRSLH
+55 
-63 DLVDAQNQATLQSRL
+63 SRIE
-78 VEARTHADTAVRCDL
+78 EARRNKGVAVRCDT
-93 SVKPRGGSGVPVL
+93 SIEPRSGNTVPLL
-106 CWMCADAASQEVRIA
+106 CWICAETNSSNVKVA
-121 AIDLLPEASLRHQLI
+121 AIDLLPEASLRHQLL

-171 DASGR
+171 DSSGR
-176 ILEANPVAASLLIG
+176 ILEANPMAATLLVG
-190 ASDNLVGKAFPAGLG
+190 AGAALVGKPFPQGL
-205 DDARSTLDRLTREAR
+205 DEEARNTLEGLTREAR
-220 SVTTTVDGM
+220 SVTTTIDGM
-229 IRNDAGL
+229 ISTDGGL

-256 LRDDSERQ
+256 LRDDSERDLKGVEFQ
-264 LTGEEYQ
+264 S
-271 CFFRDA
+271 FFSDA
-277 PDGILEVDE
+277 PDGILELDE
-286 QGIVLTANAAFIEMA
+286 QGIILAANNAFLDMA
-301 GIASPELIEGRRADR
+301 GILSPELVEGRRADR

-333 QEGTVRLYS
+333 QEGSVRLYS

-353 DIEMSVARIRENGSS
+353 DIELSVSRVGKNGST
-368 RVMIYVR
+368 RVMVFVR

-394 IEQITGRV
+394 IEQITDRV

-460 EVAGDSDAL
+460 EVDGDRDTL

>member
-1 MLGSTGVAPA
+1 MVESEDLIGKEWLSLLRDIDRPA
-11 VNTLSAPSSELLLQH
+11 AKAAIKEAINRP
-26 LANIQLTVNEND
+26 D
-38 IVLTA
+38 
-43 HVNGPSSALLAD
+43 
-55 DMIGRSLH
+55 RS
-63 DLVDAQNQATLQSRL
+63 
-78 VEARTHADTAVRCDL
+78 VRCDVIIEL
-93 SVKPRGGSGVPVL
+93 ATGNELPL
-106 CWMCADAASQEVRIA
+106 TCWLVSHNGIDVDIA
-121 AIDLLPEASLRHQLI
+121 ALDLLPEASLRQQLL

-160 DMVSEGFIVVD
+160 DMVSEGFVVVD

-176 ILEANPVAASLLIG
+176 ILEANPVAAALLVDPG
-190 ASDNLVGKAFPAGLG
+190 STLVGKPFPVGL
-205 DDARSTLDRLTREAR
+205 DDEARGTMDRLTREAR
-220 SVTTTVDGM
+220 SVTNTVDGTLKSE
-229 IRNDAGL
+229 AGL
-236 ELNIAITYLRQSGE
+236 ELNVAVTYLRQSGE

-256 LRDDSERQ
+256 LRDDSERDYS
-264 LTGEEYQ
+264 GSEFEP
-271 CFFRDA
+271 FFGSA
-277 PDGILEVDE
+277 PDGIIALDE
-286 QGIVLTANAAFIEMA
+286 SGIVLSANQAFLEMA
-301 GIASPELIEGRRADR
+301 GLASPELIEGRRADR

-333 QEGTVRLYS
+333 QESSVKLYS
-342 TTLRTETESSV
+342 TTLRTETESTV
-353 DIEMSVARIRENGSS
+353 DIELSVTRVGNNGKTK
-368 RVMIYVR
+368 VILYIR
-375 DIGRRITPDQSVD
+375 DIGRRITPDQTVD

-460 EVAGDSDAL
+460 EVDNDSDS

>member
-1 MLGSTGVAPA
+1 MNTVTAP
-11 VNTLSAPSSELLLQH
+11 PSELLLQH
-26 LANIQLTVNEND
+26 LASLQFLINENG
-38 IVLTA
+38 IVIDATI
-43 HVNGPSSALLAD
+43 NGPSSTLQPEELIGRPLSELVTDDSGALLA
-55 DMIGRSLH
+55 
-63 DLVDAQNQATLQSRL
+63 SRIE
-78 VEARTHADTAVRCDL
+78 EARRNKGVAVRCDTSIEPRSGNTVPL
-93 SVKPRGGSGVPVL
+93 LCWICAETNSSSVK
-106 CWMCADAASQEVRIA
+106 IA
-121 AIDLLPEASLRHQLI
+121 AIDLLPEASLRHQLL

-171 DASGR
+171 DSSGR
-176 ILEANPVAASLLIG
+176 ILEANPMAATLLVG
-190 ASDNLVGKAFPAGLG
+190 AGATLVGKPFPQGL
-205 DDARSTLDRLTREAR
+205 DEEARNTLEGLTREAR
-220 SVTTTVDGM
+220 SVTTTIDGM
-229 IRNDAGL
+229 ISTDGGL

-256 LRDDSERQ
+256 LRDDSERDLKGVEFQ
-264 LTGEEYQ
+264 S
-271 CFFRDA
+271 FFSDA
-277 PDGILEVDE
+277 PDGILELDE
-286 QGIVLTANAAFIEMA
+286 QGIILAANNAFLDMA
-301 GIASPELIEGRRADR
+301 GILSPELVEGRRADR

-333 QEGTVRLYS
+333 QEGSVRLYS

-353 DIEMSVARIRENGSS
+353 DIELSVSRVGKNGST
-368 RVMIYVR
+368 RVMVFVR

-460 EVAGDSDAL
+460 EVDGDRDTL

>member
-1 MLGSTGVAPA
+1 
-11 VNTLSAPSSELLLQH
+11 VNTVSAPPSELLLQH
-26 LANIQLTVNEND
+26 LASLQFLINENG
-38 IVLTA
+38 IVIDATI
-43 HVNGPSSALLAD
+43 NGPSSTLQPEELIGRPLSELVTDDSGALLA
-55 DMIGRSLH
+55 
-63 DLVDAQNQATLQSRL
+63 SRIE
-78 VEARTHADTAVRCDL
+78 EARRNKGVAVRCDT
-93 SVKPRGGSGVPVL
+93 SIEPRSGNTVPLL
-106 CWMCADAASQEVRIA
+106 CWICAETNSSNVKVA
-121 AIDLLPEASLRHQLI
+121 AIDLLPEASLRHQLL

-171 DASGR
+171 DSSGR
-176 ILEANPVAASLLIG
+176 ILEANPMAATLLVG
-190 ASDNLVGKAFPAGLG
+190 AGATLVGKPFPQGL
-205 DDARSTLDRLTREAR
+205 DEEARNTLEGLTREAR
-220 SVTTTVDGM
+220 SVTTTIDGM
-229 IRNDAGL
+229 ISTDGGL

-256 LRDDSERQ
+256 LRDDSERDLKGVEFQ
-264 LTGEEYQ
+264 S
-271 CFFRDA
+271 FFTDA
-277 PDGILEVDE
+277 PDGILELDE
-286 QGIVLTANAAFIEMA
+286 QGIVLAANNAFLDMA
-301 GIASPELIEGRRADR
+301 GILSPELVEGRRADR

-333 QEGTVRLYS
+333 QEGSVRLYS

-353 DIEMSVARIRENGSS
+353 DIELSVSRVGKNGST
-368 RVMIYVR
+368 RVMLFVR

-460 EVAGDSDAL
+460 EVDGDRDTL

>member
-1 MLGSTGVAPA
+1 M
-11 VNTLSAPSSELLLQH
+11 NTPSAPSSELLLQH
-26 LANIQLTVNEND
+26 LASIQLVVNDAD
-38 IVLTA
+38 IILDA
-43 HVNGPSSALLAD
+43 SVNGPSSALQPE
-55 DMIGRSLH
+55 
-63 DLVDAQNQATLQSRL
+63 DLVGRPLSEVVSDDSRATL
-78 VEARTHADTAVRCDL
+78 EARLIEARRNKGVAVRCDA
-93 SVKPRGGSGVPVL
+93 SVEPRSGSNVPLL
-106 CWMCADAASQEVRIA
+106 CWICAETHSSDVKIA
-121 AIDLLPEASLRHQLI
+121 ALDLLPEASLRHQLL

-171 DASGR
+171 DSSGR
-176 ILEANPVAASLLIG
+176 ILEANPVASTLLLG
-190 ASDNLVGKAFPAGLG
+190 TGSTLVGKPFPLGLG
-205 DDARSTLDRLTREAR
+205 DEARSTLERLTREAR
-220 SVTTTVDGM
+220 SVTTTVEGA
-229 IRNDAGL
+229 ISNDAGL

-256 LRDDSERQ
+256 LRDDSERDLNGVEFQ
-264 LTGEEYQ
+264 T
-271 CFFRDA
+271 FFNDA
-277 PDGILEVDE
+277 PDGILELDE
-286 QGIVLTANAAFIEMA
+286 QGIVLAANDAFLEMA
-301 GIASPELIEGRRADR
+301 GIASPELVEGRRADR

-333 QEGTVRLYS
+333 QEGSVRLYS

-353 DIEMSVARIRENGSS
+353 DIELSVSRAGKNGSA
-368 RVMIYVR
+368 RVMLYVR

-460 EVAGDSDAL
+460 EVDGDRDQL

>member
-1 MLGSTGVAPA
+1 M
-11 VNTLSAPSSELLLQH
+11 NTVSAPSSELLLQH
-26 LANIQLTVNEND
+26 LASIQFTVAATGF
-38 IVLTA
+38 IVDA
-43 HVNGPSSALLAD
+43 EVNNPSSTVQPDDLIGTSISEIVTEESTGALNAKL
-55 DMIGRSLH
+55 
-63 DLVDAQNQATLQSRL
+63 N
-78 VEARTHADTAVRCDL
+78 EARRNKGTAVRCD
-93 SVKPRGGSGVPVL
+93 VTVNPRNTNPVPLL
-106 CWMCADAASQEVRIA
+106 CWLCCQNNNDDVRIA
-121 AIDLLPEASLRHQLI
+121 ALDLLPEASLRHQLL

-160 DMVSEGFIVVD
+160 DMVSDGFVVVD
-171 DASGR
+171 DSSGR
-176 ILEANPVAASLLIG
+176 ILEANPVASMLLAESG
-190 ASDNLVGKAFPAGLG
+190 ANLVGKAFPVGL
-205 DDARSTLDRLTREAR
+205 DDSGRSTVERLTREAR

-229 IRNDAGL
+229 IRNNAGL
-236 ELNIAITYLRQSGE
+236 ELNIALTYLRQSGE
-250 GRLLIR
+250 GRLLVR
-256 LRDDSERQ
+256 LRDDSERDV
-264 LTGEEYQ
+264 TGAEFAP
-271 CFFRDA
+271 FFSDA
-277 PDGILEVDE
+277 PDGIIELDE
-286 QGIVLTANAAFIEMA
+286 QGIVTGANASFLEMA
-301 GIASPELIEGRRADR
+301 GIASIELIEGRRADR

-333 QEGTVRLYS
+333 QEGSVRLYS

-353 DIEMSVARIRENGSS
+353 DIELSVARVGKNGST
-368 RVMIYVR
+368 RVLLFIR
-375 DIGRRITPDQSVD
+375 DISRRITPDQSVD

-394 IEQITGRV
+394 IEQITDRV

-460 EVAGDSDAL
+460 EVDIDREAV

>member
-1 MLGSTGVAPA
+1 M
-11 VNTLSAPSSELLLQH
+11 NTVSAPSSDLLLQH
-26 LANIQLTVNEND
+26 LASLQFLVNENGIILD
-38 IVLTA
+38 A
-43 HVNGPSSALLAD
+43 SVNGPSSSLQPEEL
-55 DMIGRSLH
+55 IGRPLSE
-63 DLVDAQNQATLQSRL
+63 LVGDDSRGQLESRL
-78 VEARTHADTAVRCDL
+78 DEAR
-93 SVKPRGGSGVPVL
+93 
-106 CWMCADAASQEVRIA
+106 
-121 AIDLLPEASLRHQLI
+121 
-136 NAQHAMERDYW
+136 N
-147 SKRRLE
+147 
-153 ARYRRLL
+153 
-160 DMVSEGFIVVD
+160 
-171 DASGR
+171 
-176 ILEANPVAASLLIG
+176 
-190 ASDNLVGKAFPAGLG
+190 
-205 DDARSTLDRLTREAR
+205 TLDRLTREAR

-229 IRNDAGL
+229 INTDAGL

-256 LRDDSERQ
+256 LRDDSERD
-264 LTGEEYQ
+264 LTGAEFQ
-271 CFFRDA
+271 SFFSDA
-277 PDGILEVDE
+277 PDGILELDE
-286 QGIVLTANAAFIEMA
+286 QGIVLTANDAFLEMA
-301 GIASPELIEGRRADR
+301 GIVSPELAEGRRADR

-333 QEGTVRLYS
+333 QEGSVRLYS

-353 DIEMSVARIRENGSS
+353 DIELSVARVGKNGAT
-368 RVMIYVR
+368 RVMLFVR
-375 DIGRRITPDQSVD
+375 DIGRRITPDQAVD

-408 ELVRESTDV
+408 ELGRESTDV

-460 EVAGDSDAL
+460 EVDGDRDAL